1 MKGFVALLCW
11 FQSKFVS
18 ASPIRLGSR
27 VFTEERVD
35 ESSHFVAA
43 SPLQFWKMIRRV
55 FFGRGVVGMM
65 CFVMSIPVDVVMR
78 DGWFGVLCELEGR
91 MVWLILGNRRSRA
104 LQRYQGLLRGVSR
117 LCRFG
122 YSQGCSYLV

>member
-18 ASPIRLGSR
+18 ASPMRLGSR
-27 VFTEERVD
+27 VLTEERVD
-35 ESSHFVAA
+35 ESSHFVGE
-43 SPLQFWKMIRRV
+43 SPLQFWKMIRKV
-55 FFGRGVVGMM
+55 FFGRGVGGVMF
-65 CFVMSIPVDVVMR
+65 FVMSIPVDVVIR
-78 DGWFGVLCELEGR
+78 DGWCGVLFKLEGR

-104 LQRYQGLLRGVSR
+104 QQRYQGLLRGVNR

-122 YSQGCSYLV
+122 CNQGCSYPE